1 MSSRFEQI
9 WIKDRRFNELAD
21 VNQNSISEYNEK
33 MLSSITLI
41 GGILILLPIL
51 ATPFSHTK
59 LDIIPVYLML
69 SGLSF
74 AMFFLFKLQFFK
86 KYVLLG
92 LYFYFSGFFLFAI
105 YLSVIHTPH
114 MRATILLGAFC
125 IIPLGFIDRPSRM
138 NLFVF
143 FWFVIHTILAFYLK
157 PLYALDDTIN
167 ALCFTILGCFIG
179 NIMVVVR
186 LDSYEAQRL
195 LIIEKETDVLTGLY
209 NRRKLFETLAILEQK
224 ESEKPTGIM
233 MIDIDHFKEFNDKF
247 GHASGDKYLNNI
259 GDVLRKFKE
268 SFHLNFYRYGG
279 EEFVAIAY
287 GYSKK
292 DLLSIAESIRIGIHD
307 MEFDGHHTSVSIGVA
322 YCGDEQIRNY
332 ENVIDRADKA
342 VYIAKNE
349 GKNKVCIEQGKEV
362 F

>member
-167 ALCFTILGCFIG
+167 ALCFTILGFRAL
-179 NIMVVVR
+179 NIRQAHERPEAMEEASVMMVGLKKERILQGLEVLETQEKDVLKLVVDYSMPNISDKVVR
-186 LDSYEAQRL
+186 IILSY
-195 LIIEKETDVLTGLY
+195 TDYV
-209 NRRKLFETLAILEQK
+209 NR
-224 ESEKPTGIM
+224 
-233 MIDIDHFKEFNDKF
+233 
-247 GHASGDKYLNNI
+247 
-259 GDVLRKFKE
+259 V
-268 SFHLNFYRYGG
+268 
-279 EEFVAIAY
+279 VW
-287 GYSKK
+287 
-292 DLLSIAESIRIGIHD
+292 
-307 MEFDGHHTSVSIGVA
+307 
-322 YCGDEQIRNY
+322 
-332 ENVIDRADKA
+332 
-342 VYIAKNE
+342 
-349 GKNKVCIEQGKEV
+349 GKNS
-362 F
+362 